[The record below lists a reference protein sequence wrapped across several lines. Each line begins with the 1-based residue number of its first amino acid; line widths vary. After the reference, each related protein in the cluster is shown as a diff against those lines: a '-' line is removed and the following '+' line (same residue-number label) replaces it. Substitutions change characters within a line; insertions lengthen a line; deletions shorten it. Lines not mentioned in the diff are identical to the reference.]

1 MNKNYCRQDW
11 TKLKISFQ
19 IYSMYFD
26 QILKN
31 SGPSISTYIM
41 RELAGWKM
49 SIIEV
54 CALEPV
60 RSTTTRYIYFMGHS
74 TTTWTKF

>member
-1 MNKNYCRQDW
+1 
-11 TKLKISFQ
+11 
-19 IYSMYFD
+19 MYFD

-60 RSTTTRYIYFMGHS
+60 RSTTTYYVS
-74 TTTWTKF
+74 TLWVIRQLRGPNFNQF